1 VRNRAVPFT
10 AGFPAFVS
18 LAAGLTKGGL
28 MTDLSLALV
37 GFGNVG
43 RAFARLLMRKRE
55 QLAAQFGLSVRVTG
69 ITTGRHGRAINPRGI
84 DLMQA
89 LALVESG
96 EPLDGLSTEPAP
108 QDVFDFIRACPADAL
123 FENTP
128 VNHQTGRPASDY
140 LRAAL
145 EQGMYAITANK
156 GPVVHAYQELS
167 ELAMRKG
174 RRFLF
179 ESAVM
184 DGAPIF
190 SMFRGPL
197 PAADLIGFRGILN
210 SCTNLLL
217 GLMEQGEPFDSAV
230 RYAQSIGIAETD
242 PSADI
247 DGWDASIKV
256 AALSTVLMGVPLK
269 PQEIER
275 EGIRGISAKMIEE
288 AKSGGERWKLVCSAR
303 REGQGITARV
313 APERVSA
320 ASPLY
325 SIEGTSSYVQ
335 FELDVLPG
343 LGIVES
349 NPGPET
355 TAYGLLADLI
365 NAVRGM

>member
-1 VRNRAVPFT
+1 MH
-10 AGFPAFVS
+10 
-18 LAAGLTKGGL
+18 L
-28 MTDLSLALV
+28 DLALV

-43 RAFARLLMRKRE
+43 RAFARLLMRKRD
-55 QLAAQFGLSVRVTG
+55 QLESQYGLTLAITG
-69 ITTGRHGRAINPRGI
+69 ITTGRHGQAIDPHGI
-84 DLMQA
+84 DLAQA
-89 LALVESG
+89 LALVEKDL
-96 EPLDGLSTEPAP
+96 PLDALSTVQPP
-108 QDVFDFIRACPADAL
+108 GDVLAFIRAVPADAL

-145 EQGMYAITANK
+145 ERGMHAITANK
-156 GPVVHAYQELS
+156 GPVVHAYAELTA
-167 ELAMRKG
+167 LAAQNG

-190 SMFRGPL
+190 SLFRGPL
-197 PAADLIGFRGILN
+197 PAADLMGFRGILN

-217 GLMEQGEPFDSAV
+217 GRMEQGEPFDSAV
-230 RYAQSIGIAETD
+230 RYAQSIGIVETD

-247 DGWDASIKV
+247 DGWDAAIKV
-256 AALSTVLMGVPLK
+256 AALSTVLMGAPLK
-269 PQEIER
+269 PQDVER
-275 EGIRGISAKMIEE
+275 EGIRGITPQMLRE
-288 AKSGGERWKLVCSAR
+288 AGASGERWKLVCSAR
-303 REGQGITARV
+303 RVDGRV
-313 APERVSA
+313 VGRVWPERVPAS
-320 ASPLY
+320 SPLY

-343 LGIVES
+343 LGIVEG